1 MAINNRKVNDSDIY
15 IYKFIEE
22 HPFLSELVQNDGISF
37 ECNGDV
43 PSLFEIG
50 FRLIREVY

>member
-1 MAINNRKVNDSDIY
+1 VAINNRKVNDSDIY